1 MRDGKVVLVPP
12 EEIVIPEEYLEDDE
26 SEAKPEP

>member
-12 EEIVIPEEYLEDDE
+12 EEIAIPDE
-26 SEAKPEP
+26 SMEDEELETKQGE